1 MFTLS
6 GDGAPLTI
14 DTTMAVVADLAILGY
29 FYAMRS
35 CELTSTPRPGR
46 SQVINMQG
54 VVFRDRT
61 NTIIPHDSPRL
72 HRAARVTVTFATQ
85 KNGIKQDSRTQER
98 TNDPVMCPVV
108 RLASLIRRIQRTV
121 PTMTLTTPINTIGS
135 PSGPRYITAALLR
148 KTLRSVCTLGGGEPT
163 YGFHACD
170 IGTRSIRSGAA
181 MGLFLAGISVD
192 KIKMLGRWSSDA
204 FLVYIRPQVLEWT
217 NNMSSEMIKNN
228 SFFDATA
235 SHGAL
240 TSDPRSRLHRP
251 FNAASPHMSQMSI
264 HH

>member
-14 DTTMAVVADLAILGY
+14 DTTMAVVADLAKVGY

-35 CELTSTPRPGR
+35 CEFTKTPNTGR
-46 SQVINMQG
+46 SQVINVKG

-61 NTIIPHDSPRL
+61 NNILPHNSPKL

-85 KNGIKQDSRTQER
+85 KNGIKEDSRTQER

-108 RLASLIRRIQRTV
+108 RLASLIRRIRRNV
-121 PTMTLTTPINTIGS
+121 PSMTTTTTINTIGS
-135 PSGPRYITAALLR
+135 PKGPRYITSGLLR
-148 KTLRSVCTLGGGEPT
+148 KTLRSVCMLGGGLST
-163 YGFHACD
+163 YGFDSSD

-181 MGLFLAGISVD
+181 MGLFVAGISVD

-204 FLVYIRPQVLEWT
+204 FLVYIRPRSWNGQ
-217 NNMSSEMIKNN
+217 
-228 SFFDATA
+228 TA
-235 SHGAL
+235 
-240 TSDPRSRLHRP
+240 
-251 FNAASPHMSQMSI
+251 
-264 HH
+264 